1 MLFQKLKIGLK
12 NYENQREF
20 YQEILGFHV
29 STQIA
34 SELSVQAGTTSLV
47 FSKQIRAP
55 NLYHFC
61 FLIPTGSLESAINFL
76 DSRDI
81 VILPFHGE
89 KIVHFYTGR
98 SVYFFDPDGNI
109 AEFIERPLLN
119 YPQKNSFNIND
130 IICVNE
136 IGNPVS
142 NPLETSHILMTKH
155 GVRPINPETWTDK
168 FCWAGDHEGAIIVV
182 KEGRHWMPTE
192 MPGVLNDFEIEYQD
206 QKRLR
211 QVRFAQGKIESSR
224 SKLI

>member
-55 NLYHFC
+55 DLYHFC
-61 FLIPTGSLESAINFL
+61 FLIPTGSLESAIDFL

-89 KIVHFYTGR
+89 KIVHFDTGK

-109 AEFIERPLLN
+109 AEFIERPLLS

-155 GVRPINPETWTDK
+155 GVRPINPEKWTDK
-168 FCWAGDHEGAIIVV
+168 FCWVGDHEGAIIVV

-192 MPGVLNDFEIEYQD
+192 IPGVLNDIELDYTGNE
-206 QKRLR
+206 KTYHLK
-211 QVRFAQGKIESSR
+211 VENGKIISP
-224 SKLI
+224 KF